1 MIDNTK
7 IKIEMSKYKQV
18 QGLMNYFNLNNLK
31 EAHKEL
37 DSNKASGVDK
47 ITKENYNSNLEE
59 NLNNLINKMKKFEYY
74 PKPVKRVSIPK
85 DNNKTRNLGIPSYED
100 KIVQKVIVDILK

>member
-37 DSNKASGVDK
+37 DSNKA
-47 ITKENYNSNLEE
+47 
-59 NLNNLINKMKKFEYY
+59 
-74 PKPVKRVSIPK
+74 
-85 DNNKTRNLGIPSYED
+85 
-100 KIVQKVIVDILK
+100 